1 VEGETFGEEE
11 EMKTATKMLWI
22 FLDETD
28 TWNEGRLY
36 EQIVIRLERLGI
48 AGATVLAGIMGYGI
62 HRRIH
67 KKGLFGVTDERSVAI
82 AVVEEEAKLRE
93 ALKTIQPMIRQGLIV
108 LSDVE
113 VIPLGQAE
121 TGQIR

>member
-1 VEGETFGEEE
+1 
-11 EMKTATKMLWI
+11 MKTATKMLWI